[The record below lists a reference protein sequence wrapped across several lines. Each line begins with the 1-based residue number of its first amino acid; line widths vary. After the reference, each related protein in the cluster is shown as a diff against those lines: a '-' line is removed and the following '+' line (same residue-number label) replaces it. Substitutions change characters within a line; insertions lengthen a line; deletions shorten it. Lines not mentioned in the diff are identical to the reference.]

1 MNKYNDKLAE
11 YLKTDKVDLCEELI
25 IIKTALAVKSINIKK
40 LDKLTRK
47 RVYSLLDNA
56 TKRGHVNANK

>member
-11 YLKTDKVDLCEELI
+11 YLKTDRVDLCEELI

-47 RVYSLLDNA
+47 RVYSLLEDA
-56 TKRGHVNANK
+56 TKRGHANANK

>member
-56 TKRGHVNANK
+56 TKRGQENANK

>member
-47 RVYSLLDNA
+47 RVYSLLEDA
-56 TKRGHVNANK
+56 TKRGNVNANK

>member
-11 YLKTDKVDLCEELI
+11 YLKTDRVDLCEELI

-47 RVYSLLDNA
+47 RVYSLLEDA
-56 TKRGHVNANK
+56 TKRGNVNANK

>member
-56 TKRGHVNANK
+56 TKRGNVNANK

>member
-1 MNKYNDKLAE
+1 MNKYNDKLVE
-11 YLKTDKVDLCEELI
+11 YLKADKVDLCEELI
-25 IIKTALAVKSINIKK
+25 IIKTALAVNSINIKK

-56 TKRGHVNANK
+56 TKRGTKK

>member
-56 TKRGHVNANK
+56 TKRGTKK

>member
-56 TKRGHVNANK
+56 TKRGNANANK

>member
-47 RVYSLLDNA
+47 RVYSLLEDA
-56 TKRGHVNANK
+56 TKRGNVHANK